1 MEEFE
6 KLDLIRKNN
15 VDIEDLLLDPNN
27 PRFSR
32 HTEDLIPEDKI
43 ADPKIQKD
51 TFERMVRNR
60 EFAINELE
68 TSIKTR
74 GFAPVDNIFIKSIKG
89 TKKYLVVEGNRRV
102 TAVKLL
108 LMKHELGKKK
118 DILPENILNSMKR
131 IDCLDHN

>member
-74 GFAPVDNIFIKSIKG
+74 GFAP
-89 TKKYLVVEGNRRV
+89 
-102 TAVKLL
+102 
-108 LMKHELGKKK
+108 
-118 DILPENILNSMKR
+118 
-131 IDCLDHN
+131 